1 MLLEKKLKNIL
12 LRNKINYISEIIA
25 KTIIT
30 KSKLPGVDYC
40 FNPYVGCLHGCV
52 YCYARFM
59 GRFAG
64 YPNDKWGT
72 YLDWKVN
79 APELLKKEVLKIKE
93 QGGVV
98 IFGSVTDCYQP
109 IEEKLELTREC
120 LKIFLEHQIPISILT
135 KNVLV
140 KRDFDLLK
148 QFKYCELGVSISIL
162 DKHHQQ
168 ILEPGASSPEER
180 IDVLR
185 EAFSSGLN
193 TYAFLGPI
201 HPFLT
206 DIEDIFEKIAPF
218 IKFIMVE
225 LPNLRCGNWGDFSE
239 ALINLGIDSNE
250 YKRVAESNDFYQ
262 KIKSL
267 MKKLCEEKEVE
278 LRGIFRH

>member
-1 MLLEKKLKNIL
+1 MLGKKSKNIL
-12 LRNKINYISEIIA
+12 LRNKTNYISEIIA

-40 FNPYVGCLHGCV
+40 FNPYVGCLHGCA

-59 GRFAG
+59 GRFTGHA
-64 YPNDKWGT
+64 NEKWGT

-79 APELLKKEVLKIKE
+79 APELLKKEVPKIKE
-93 QGGVV
+93 RSGIVV
-98 IFGSVTDCYQP
+98 FGSVTDCYQP

-120 LKIFLEHQIPISILT
+120 LKIFLEYQIPISILT
-135 KNVLV
+135 KNALV
-140 KRDFDLLK
+140 KRDFDLLR
-148 QFKYCELGVSISIL
+148 QFKHCELGVSISIL
-162 DKHHQQ
+162 DKYHQQ
-168 ILEPGASSPEER
+168 ILEPGASDPQER

-206 DIEDIFEKIAPF
+206 NIEDIFEKIAPF
-218 IKFIMVE
+218 IKFIMAE
-225 LPNLRCGNWGDFSE
+225 LPNLHCGNWDNFSK
-239 ALINLGIDSNE
+239 ALTKININPNE

-262 KIKSL
+262 KTNNL
-267 MKKLCEEKEVE
+267 LRKLCQKNKIEF
-278 LRGIFRH
+278 RGIFRH